1 MTPAELMA
9 WTKAVSL
16 FAVKGEY
23 KERRSAKDF
32 MARAVLEIVPTMQ
45 ESAQDICIGED
56 FVGWRRGPTCQISLI
71 WV

>member
-23 KERRSAKDF
+23 KESRCAKDF

-45 ESAQDICIGED
+45 ESA
-56 FVGWRRGPTCQISLI
+56 
-71 WV
+71 